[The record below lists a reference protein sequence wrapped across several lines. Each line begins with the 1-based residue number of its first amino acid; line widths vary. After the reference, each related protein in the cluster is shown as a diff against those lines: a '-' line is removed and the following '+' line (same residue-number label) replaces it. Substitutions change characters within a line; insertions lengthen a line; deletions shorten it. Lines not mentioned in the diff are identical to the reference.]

1 MPTDSRHPL
10 HALAASRVLVLDGA
24 MGTMLQRLNLQ
35 EDDFHGEG
43 IPVGQPQKGNNDVLC
58 LSRPDAIASIHRQY
72 LEAGADLVSTNT
84 FNANAISQQE
94 YGTDALVCAINR
106 SGAEIARREADAF
119 STPDRPRF
127 VCGSIGPTGKS
138 ASIAANADDPAAR
151 NVTFKELADAYRAQI
166 RGLLDGGV
174 DALLVETAFDALNVK
189 AALYAAALEF
199 DARGAVSPVIVSASL
214 ASADRLLTGQ
224 TVEAFCAAVSH
235 APGLLAIGLN
245 CGFGAAQ
252 LAPALRRLKAV
263 APCGVS
269 AHPNAGLPDAFGEYA
284 QTPAMMRQELEPLL
298 RDGLLA
304 IVGGCCGTTPAHI
317 RAIVEAVR
325 AIDTPPRAP
334 APPAGAAF
342 SGLERLDVPAAP
354 HPIVNIGERAN
365 VAGSRRFLRLVKE
378 EDYAQAIDIAREQVA
393 AGAAIIDVNMDDPLL
408 DAPAAIRRFLNHAAT
423 EPGLADVPVMVD
435 SSNWD
440 TLVAGLECLQGRGI
454 VNSISLKD
462 GEAEFLRRAREI
474 HRFGACPLVM
484 CFDEKGQADT
494 PGRRREIA
502 ERSYRLLVANG
513 IPPEHVI
520 IDANVFAI
528 ATGIPGHDRLAADF
542 IDAVRWIKANLPG
555 ALTSGGI
562 SNVSFAFRGNDA
574 LRGWIH
580 AVFLHHAG
588 PAGLDL
594 AIVNPAAIP
603 AYDDIPE
610 AHRRIV
616 EDAVLYRDPAAAA
629 RLSELAIET
638 MARPAAAPSP
648 AAGGGVGTLP
658 PQARLEAAV
667 AAGSASGLEAAVAEA
682 LDELRQAGR
691 PAADAALALLE
702 GPLMAGLATVGEAF
716 GAGRLFLPQVL
727 KSAQVMKQA
736 SALLE
741 PFIASREADAD
752 VTAAR
757 KPKMLVAT
765 VKGDVHDIGKNIVAT
780 VMRCNGWDVTD
791 LGVMVERERILARA
805 RELDVDVVGLSGLIT
820 PSLDEMTRV
829 AEAFEA
835 AGLDIPIVVG
845 GAAVS
850 ELHTAVKIAP
860 AYSGIVAC
868 GGDASSMPGLCATLL
883 PGPGRRVAAA
893 AQAQRQETLR
903 QRHAQ
908 SRQPRISLD
917 DARARA
923 AAQAQAK
930 PDVVVP
936 RDPGVKVF
944 RDIPHAEL
952 EPLIPWPMLLRG
964 FGFKNAEEQRST
976 EARELLR
983 DAKAFLASLP
993 LKDGATLPVHGV
1005 AGIFPASAEN
1015 ETIFATING
1024 DDVPL
1029 TMGRD
1034 LSAAGTGA
1042 CLADRLPRKGA
1053 APHGWI
1059 GMQAV
1064 CAGAGL
1070 DAVIDALGESRSGY
1084 LAMVA
1089 AVLANCLAEAAA
1101 EWLHRKT
1108 VEASWGGDGLG
1119 ERPAPGYP
1127 ACPDH
1132 ALKRVIFDALDAER
1146 AIDARL
1152 TSSFMIV
1159 PEAATCCF
1167 IIR

>member
-1 MPTDSRHPL
+1 MPSHPL
-10 HALAASRVLVLDGA
+10 HSLAASRVLVLDGA
-24 MGTMLQRLNLQ
+24 MGTMLQRLGLQ
-35 EDDFHGEG
+35 EADFHGSG
-43 IPVGQPQKGNNDVLC
+43 IPDAPPQKGNNDVLC
-58 LSRPDAIASIHRQY
+58 LSRPDAIAAIHRQY

-84 FNANAISQQE
+84 FNANAVSQQE
-94 YGTDALVCAINR
+94 YGADALVYAINR
-106 SGAEIARREADAF
+106 AGAEIARREADAF

-138 ASIAANADDPAAR
+138 ASLSPYADDPAHR
-151 NVTFKELADAYRAQI
+151 NVRFRELAEAYRTQI
-166 RGLLDGGV
+166 RGLLDGGA
-174 DALLVETAFDALNVK
+174 DALLVETVFDALNAK

-199 DARGAVSPVIVSASL
+199 EARGATSPVIVSASL

-224 TVEAFCAAVSH
+224 TVEAFCAAVAH

-252 LAPALRRLKAV
+252 LAPALRRLQAV
-263 APCGVS
+263 APCPVS
-269 AHPNAGLPDAFGEYA
+269 AHPNAGLPDAFGDYA
-284 QTPAMMRQELEPLL
+284 QTPAIMRQELEPLL
-298 RDGLLA
+298 RDGVLS
-304 IVGGCCGTTPAHI
+304 IVGGCCGTTPDHI
-317 RAIVEAVR
+317 RAIAEAVR
-325 AIDTPPRAP
+325 GAATPPRAP
-334 APPAGAAF
+334 RPPAGAAF
-342 SGLERLDVPAAP
+342 SGLERLNVPPGP
-354 HPIVNIGERAN
+354 HPLVDVGERTN

-378 EDYAQAIDIAREQVA
+378 SDFAQAVEIARAQVA
-393 AGAAIIDVNMDDPLL
+393 AGAAVIDVNMDDPML
-408 DAPAAIRRFLNHAAT
+408 DAPAAIRRFLDHCAA

-435 SSNWD
+435 SSNWE

-462 GEAEFLRRAREI
+462 GESEFLRRAREI
-474 HRFGACPLVM
+474 HRLGACPLVM

-494 PGRRREIA
+494 PERRRDIA

-513 IPPEHVI
+513 IPPERIV

-580 AVFLHHAG
+580 SVFLHHAVA
-588 PAGLDL
+588 AGLDL

-603 AYDDIPE
+603 DYATMPE
-610 AHRRIV
+610 DRRRIV
-616 EDAVLYRDPAAAA
+616 EDAVLFRDPAAAA
-629 RLSELAIET
+629 RLAELAVAT
-638 MARPAAAPSP
+638 MDGATAPPPAPR
-648 AAGGGVGTLP
+648 GGVEPAP
-658 PQARLEAAV
+658 PQARLETAV
-667 AAGSASGLEAAVAEA
+667 ATGSATGLEGAVAES
-682 LDELRQAGR
+682 LDELRRQGR
-691 PAADAALALLE
+691 TDADAALALLE

-741 PFIASREADAD
+741 PLIAARAVDAGA
-752 VTAAR
+752 TAAR

-780 VMRCNGWDVTD
+780 VMRCNGWDVAD
-791 LGVMVERERILARA
+791 LGVMVECERILEHA
-805 RELDVDVVGLSGLIT
+805 REHAVDVVGLSGLIT
-820 PSLDEMTRV
+820 PSLDEMVRV
-829 AEAFEA
+829 AQAFEA
-835 AGLDIPIVVG
+835 AGLDIPLVVG

-868 GGDASSMPGLCATLL
+868 GGDASSMPGLCASLL
-883 PGPGRRVAAA
+883 PGPGRRVATATHA
-893 AQAQRQETLR
+893 ERQEKLR
-903 QRHAQ
+903 RLYAQ
-908 SRQPRISLD
+908 SREPRIAPEA
-917 DARARA
+917 ARARA
-923 AAQAQAK
+923 AANGMPAPCAIA
-930 PDVVVP
+930 P
-936 RDPGVKVF
+936 RDPALHVY
-944 RDIPHAEL
+944 RDIPHGEL
-952 EPLIPWPMLLRG
+952 LPLIPWTMLLSG
-964 FGFKNAEEQRST
+964 FGFKSSAAQRSA
-976 EARELLR
+976 EALELLR
-983 DAKAFLASLP
+983 DAKTFLAGLP
-993 LKDGATLPVHGV
+993 LASGATLRVHGV
-1005 AGIFPASAEN
+1005 SGIFPAWAED
-1015 ETIFATING
+1015 ETIHATIDG
-1024 DDVPL
+1024 ADVAI
-1029 TMGRD
+1029 TVARD
-1034 LSAAGTGA
+1034 LRTSGTGD
-1042 CLADRLPRKGA
+1042 CFADRLPRRGA
-1053 APHGWI
+1053 APGWI

-1064 CAGAGL
+1064 CAGSGL
-1070 DAVIDALGESRSGY
+1070 DAVVEALGGSRGGY

-1089 AVLANCLAEAAA
+1089 AVLANCLAEAGA

-1108 VEASWGGDGLG
+1108 VEAHWGGEGLG
-1119 ERPAPGYP
+1119 DRPAPGYP

-1132 ALKRVIFDALDAER
+1132 ALKRVIFDALGAER

-1167 IIR
+1167 LVR

>member
-1 MPTDSRHPL
+1 MTEHPL
-10 HALAASRVLVLDGA
+10 HSLAASRVLVLDGA
-24 MGTMLQRLNLQ
+24 MGTMLQRLGLQ
-35 EDDFHGEG
+35 EADFHGPG
-43 IPVGQPQKGNNDVLC
+43 IPDAPPQKGNNDILC
-58 LSRPDAIASIHRQY
+58 LTRPDAIAAVHRQY

-94 YGTDALVCAINR
+94 YGVDALVYAINR
-106 SGAEIARREADAF
+106 AGAEIARREADAF

-127 VCGSIGPTGKS
+127 VFGSIGPTGKS
-138 ASIAANADDPAAR
+138 ASLSPYADDPAFR
-151 NVTFKELADAYRAQI
+151 NISFQELAAAYRTQI
-166 RGLLDGGV
+166 CGLLDGGA
-174 DALLVETAFDALNVK
+174 DALLVETVFDALNAK

-199 DARGAVSPVIVSASL
+199 EARGATSPVIVSASL

-224 TVEAFCAAVSH
+224 TVEAFCAAVAH

-252 LAPALRRLKAV
+252 LAPALRRLQAV
-263 APCGVS
+263 APCPVS
-269 AHPNAGLPDAFGEYA
+269 AHPNAGLPDAFGDYA
-284 QTPAMMRQELEPLL
+284 QTPAIMRQELEPLL
-298 RDGLLA
+298 RDGVLS
-304 IVGGCCGTTPAHI
+304 IVGGCCGTTPDHI
-317 RAIVEAVR
+317 RAIAEAVR
-325 AIDTPPRAP
+325 GAATPPRAP
-334 APPAGAAF
+334 RPPAGAAF
-342 SGLERLDVPAAP
+342 SGLERLNVPPGPHSLVDV
-354 HPIVNIGERAN
+354 GERTN
-365 VAGSRRFLRLVKE
+365 VAGSRRFLKLVKE
-378 EDYAQAIDIAREQVA
+378 SDFAQAVEIARAQVA
-393 AGAAIIDVNMDDPLL
+393 AGAAIIDVNMDDPML
-408 DAPAAIRRFLNHAAT
+408 DAPAAIRRFLDHCAA

-435 SSNWD
+435 SSNWE

-462 GEAEFLRRAREI
+462 GESEFLRRAREI
-474 HRFGACPLVM
+474 HRLGACPLVM

-494 PGRRREIA
+494 PERRRDIA

-513 IPPEHVI
+513 IPPERIV

-542 IDAVRWIKANLPG
+542 IGAVRWIKANLPG

-562 SNVSFAFRGNDA
+562 SNVSFAFRGNDT

-580 AVFLHHAG
+580 SVFLHHAVA
-588 PAGLDL
+588 AGLDL

-603 AYDDIPE
+603 DYATMPE
-610 AHRRIV
+610 DHRRIV
-616 EDAVLYRDPAAAA
+616 EDAVLFRDPAAAA
-629 RLSELAIET
+629 RLAELAVAT
-638 MARPAAAPSP
+638 MDGAVAPAPAPR
-648 AAGGGVGTLP
+648 GGVEIAP
-658 PQARLEAAV
+658 PQARLETAV
-667 AAGSASGLEAAVAEA
+667 ATGSATGLEGAVAES
-682 LDELRQAGR
+682 LDELRRQGR
-691 PAADAALALLE
+691 TDADAALALLE

-741 PFIASREADAD
+741 PLIAARAADAGA
-752 VTAAR
+752 TAAR

-780 VMRCNGWDVTD
+780 VMRCNGWDVAD
-791 LGVMVERERILARA
+791 LGVMVECERILAHA
-805 RELDVDVVGLSGLIT
+805 REHDVDVVGLSGLIT
-820 PSLDEMTRV
+820 PSLDEMVRV
-829 AEAFEA
+829 AQALEA
-835 AGLDIPIVVG
+835 AGLDVPLVVG

-868 GGDASSMPGLCATLL
+868 GGDASSMPGLCASLL
-883 PGPGRRVAAA
+883 PGPGRRVATATHA
-893 AQAQRQETLR
+893 ERQEKLR
-903 QRHAQ
+903 RLYAQ
-908 SRQPRISLD
+908 SREPRIAPEA
-917 DARARA
+917 ARARA
-923 AAQAQAK
+923 AANGMPAPCAIA
-930 PDVVVP
+930 P
-936 RDPGVKVF
+936 RDPAVHVY
-944 RDIPHAEL
+944 RDIPHGEL
-952 EPLIPWPMLLRG
+952 LPLIPWTMLLSG
-964 FGFKNAEEQRST
+964 FGFKSSAAQRSA
-976 EARELLR
+976 EALELLR
-983 DAKAFLASLP
+983 DAKTFLAGLP
-993 LKDGATLPVHGV
+993 LASGATLRVHGV
-1005 AGIFPASAEN
+1005 SGIFPAWAED
-1015 ETIFATING
+1015 ETIHATIDG
-1024 DDVPL
+1024 TDVAI
-1029 TMGRD
+1029 TVARD
-1034 LSAAGTGA
+1034 LRTSGTGD
-1042 CLADRLPRKGA
+1042 CFADRLPRRGA
-1053 APHGWI
+1053 APGWI

-1070 DAVIDALGESRSGY
+1070 DAVVEALGQSRGGY

-1108 VEASWGGDGLG
+1108 VKTYWGGEGLG

-1132 ALKRVIFDALDAER
+1132 ALKRVIFDALGAER

-1167 IIR
+1167 LVR